1 MKPLEGQQSLFG
13 PPRTARDEHD
23 ERPIELNSSVPD
35 HEAPRLRPQH
45 HEILA
50 RLREGPATNLEL
62 GMICQ
67 RFGARL
73 NELRKAGIP
82 WKKEC
87 VKAGIYKYTL
97 IGE

>member
-50 RLREGPATNLEL
+50 RLREGPATNAEL
-62 GMICQ
+62 
-67 RFGARL
+67 
-73 NELRKAGIP
+73 AGLSL
-82 WKKEC
+82 
-87 VKAGIYKYTL
+87 KYTSRVSDL
-97 IGE
+97 RAAGYGVRCERQAGGVTVYRLE